1 MRGIGRAAASLW
13 LAAAL
18 VLGSRDAAVA
28 TLRAEHRPQVTI
40 GSATWRLDARPSA
53 TGPPTGASLTVT
65 GLSTKHILY
74 FSVVNFG
81 TTDLVGMTFSVNV
94 TKGNNTNVAANFAI
108 CSGSW
113 DEVADTCSGTE
124 TLLFSAPWTPTT
136 PHVAPVTLSLAA
148 GASVRIQADSNLP
161 GTQVVVSMSVSS
173 GSPRQI
179 RVATATSS

>member
-1 MRGIGRAAASLW
+1 
-13 LAAAL
+13 
-18 VLGSRDAAVA
+18 
-28 TLRAEHRPQVTI
+28 
-40 GSATWRLDARPSA
+40 
-53 TGPPTGASLTVT
+53 
-65 GLSTKHILY
+65 
-74 FSVVNFG
+74 
-81 TTDLVGMTFSVNV
+81 MTFSVNV

-136 PHVAPVTLSLAA
+136 PHVAQVTLALAA

-161 GTQVVVSMSVSS
+161 GTQVVVSLSVSS

-179 RVATATSS
+179 RTATVTSS